1 MVFSRQRTGG
11 LGLKAAQQPAG
22 TVPARTSSGFGK
34 SIEKILDFLMNA
46 IETAGAVL
54 LAVMTLIII
63 WQIIARFRI
72 IHIISPWTEEVAM
85 ILLVWFGLT
94 GAAIGI
100 RKHLHIGV
108 EFVTTL
114 FPESVQKIMMIFVDI
129 LLACFSIFLL
139 VKGAELAWA
148 LKDTDTPATIISRG
162 LVIYSAAPVAAFL
175 MLLYSVELIVKQIA
189 ALGGKK
195 E

>member
-1 MVFSRQRTGG
+1 M
-11 LGLKAAQQPAG
+11 KAAQKPAG
-22 TVPARTSSGFGK
+22 TVPTKTSSGFGK

-46 IETAGAVL
+46 IETAGAFL
-54 LAVMTLIII
+54 LTVMTLIII
-63 WQIIARFRI
+63 WQIFARFRI

-114 FPESVQKIMMIFVDI
+114 FPESAQKIMMIFVDM
-129 LLACFSIFLL
+129 LLAGFSLFLAGQGDRARL
-139 VKGAELAWA
+139 GAEGYRYAGHRYFARPRHLLRRTGGRLSDASS
-148 LKDTDTPATIISRG
+148 TPWN
-162 LVIYSAAPVAAFL
+162 
-175 MLLYSVELIVKQIA
+175 
-189 ALGGKK
+189 
-195 E
+195 

>member
-1 MVFSRQRTGG
+1 M
-11 LGLKAAQQPAG
+11 KAAQQPAG

-46 IETAGAVL
+46 IETAGAIL

-72 IHIISPWTEEVAM
+72 IHVISPWTEEVAM

-114 FPESVQKIMMIFVDI
+114 FPESVQKIMMIFVDM
-129 LLACFSIFLL
+129 LLACFLHLFAGQWGGARL
-139 VKGAELAWA
+139 GAEGYRYAGH
-148 LKDTDTPATIISRG
+148 SSFR
-162 LVIYSAAPVAAFL
+162 AASSSIPPRRWPP
-175 MLLYSVELIVKQIA
+175 S
-189 ALGGKK
+189 
-195 E
+195 

>member
-1 MVFSRQRTGG
+1 M
-11 LGLKAAQQPAG
+11 KAAQPSVG
-22 TVPARTSSGFGK
+22 KVPTRNSPGFGK
-34 SIEKILDFLMNA
+34 SVEKVIDFLMNF
-46 IETAGAVL
+46 IETAGAIL

-63 WQIIARFRI
+63 WQIFARFRI

-100 RKHLHIGV
+100 PKHLHIGV

-148 LKDTDTPATIISRG
+148 LKDTDTPATLVSRS

-175 MLLYSVELIVKQIA
+175 MLVYSLELIVKQIA
-189 ALGGKK
+189 ALRGKQ

>member
-1 MVFSRQRTGG
+1 M
-11 LGLKAAQQPAG
+11 KAAQPSVGKASTG
-22 TVPARTSSGFGK
+22 PSSSGFGK
-34 SIEKILDFLMNA
+34 SVEKVLDFLMNF
-46 IETAGAVL
+46 IETAGAIL
-54 LAVMTLIII
+54 LAVMTLIIL

-72 IHIISPWTEEVAM
+72 IHVISPWTEEVAM

-114 FPESVQKIMMIFVDI
+114 FPESVQKVMMIVVDV
-129 LLACFSIFLL
+129 LLACFSVFLL
-139 VKGAELAWA
+139 VKGTELAWA
-148 LKDTDTPATIISRG
+148 LKDTDTPATLVSRG

-175 MLLYSVELIVKQIA
+175 MLIYSVELIVKQIA
-189 ALGGKK
+189 ALGGKQ

>member
-1 MVFSRQRTGG
+1 
-11 LGLKAAQQPAG
+11 LKAVRPSLG
-22 TVPARTSSGFGK
+22 NIPKKSSPGFGK
-34 SIEKILDFLMNA
+34 SVEKVLDFLMNF
-46 IETAGAVL
+46 IETAGAIL
-54 LAVMTLIII
+54 LAVMTLIIL

-114 FPESVQKIMMIFVDI
+114 FPESVQKIMRIFVDI
-129 LLACFSIFLL
+129 LLACFSVFLL
-139 VKGAELAWA
+139 VKGSELAWA
-148 LKDTDTPATIISRG
+148 LKDADTPATLVSRG
-162 LVIYSAAPVAAFL
+162 LVIYSAAPVAALL
-175 MLLYSVELIVKQIA
+175 MLIYSVELIVKQVADIVRGA
-189 ALGGKK
+189 R

>member
-1 MVFSRQRTGG
+1 
-11 LGLKAAQQPAG
+11 LGLKAAQPPVGKAP
-22 TVPARTSSGFGK
+22 TSPSSSGFGK
-34 SIEKILDFLMNA
+34 SAEKVLDFLMNF
-46 IETAGAVL
+46 IETAGAIL

-114 FPESVQKIMMIFVDI
+114 FPDSVQKVMMIVVDI
-129 LLACFSIFLL
+129 LLACFSVFLL
-139 VKGAELAWA
+139 VKGGELAWA
-148 LKDTDTPATIISRG
+148 LKDTQTPATLISRG

-175 MLLYSVELIVKQIA
+175 MLIYSLELIVKQIA
-189 ALGGKK
+189 ALRGKQ

>member
-1 MVFSRQRTGG
+1 MH
-11 LGLKAAQQPAG
+11 
-22 TVPARTSSGFGK
+22 
-34 SIEKILDFLMNA
+34 A
-46 IETAGAVL
+46 IETAGAFL
-54 LAVMTLIII
+54 LAVMTLIIL

-94 GAAIGI
+94 GAAIGV

-114 FPESVQKIMMIFVDI
+114 FPERVQRILMIAVNI
-129 LLACFSIFLL
+129 LLALFSVFLL

-148 LKDTDTPATIISRG
+148 LKDTDTPATVISRG

-175 MLLYSVELIVKQIA
+175 MLLYSLELIVKQINEIRR
-189 ALGGKK
+189 GGKG
-195 E
+195 

>member
-1 MVFSRQRTGG
+1 MQGES
-11 LGLKAAQQPAG
+11 GLKTAQPSLG
-22 TVPARTSSGFGK
+22 DVPTKNSPGFGK
-34 SIEKILDFLMNA
+34 SIEKILDFLMNL
-46 IETAGAVL
+46 IETAGAIL
-54 LAVMTLIII
+54 LTAMTLIIL
-63 WQIIARFRI
+63 WQIFARFRI
-72 IHIISPWTEEVAM
+72 IHIISPWTEEIAM

-114 FPESVQKIMMIFVDI
+114 FPESVQKIMMIIVDL
-129 LLACFSIFLL
+129 LLACFSVFLL
-139 VKGAELAWA
+139 VKGVELAWA
-148 LKDTDTPATIISRG
+148 LKDTDTPATLISRG

-189 ALGGKK
+189 ALRGKN

>member
-1 MVFSRQRTGG
+1 VKPSSA
-11 LGLKAAQQPAG
+11 K
-22 TVPARTSSGFGK
+22 ARTKGSSRAGK
-34 SIEKILDFLMNA
+34 SIKKILDFLMHA
-46 IETAGAVL
+46 IETAGAFL
-54 LAVMTLIII
+54 LAVMTLIIL

-94 GAAIGI
+94 GAAIGV

-114 FPESVQKIMMIFVDI
+114 FPERVQRILMIVVNI
-129 LLACFSIFLL
+129 LLALFSVFLL

-148 LKDTDTPATIISRG
+148 LKDTDTPATVISRG

-175 MLLYSVELIVKQIA
+175 MLLYSLELIVKQINEIRR
-189 ALGGKK
+189 GGKGR
-195 E
+195 

>member
-1 MVFSRQRTGG
+1 MH
-11 LGLKAAQQPAG
+11 
-22 TVPARTSSGFGK
+22 
-34 SIEKILDFLMNA
+34 A
-46 IETAGAVL
+46 IETAGAFL
-54 LAVMTLIII
+54 LAVMTLIIL

-94 GAAIGI
+94 GAAIGV

-114 FPESVQKIMMIFVDI
+114 FPERVQRILMIAVNI
-129 LLACFSIFLL
+129 LLALFSVFLL

-148 LKDTDTPATIISRG
+148 LKDTDTPATVISRG
-162 LVIYSAAPVAAFL
+162 LVIYSAAPVAAFF
-175 MLLYSVELIVKQIA
+175 MLLYSLELIVKQINEIRR
-189 ALGGKK
+189 GGKGR
-195 E
+195 

>member
-1 MVFSRQRTGG
+1 M
-11 LGLKAAQQPAG
+11 KAAQNTAG
-22 TVPARTSSGFGK
+22 AVPTGTSRGFVK
-34 SIEKILDFLMNA
+34 SIEKILDFLMNF

-72 IHIISPWTEEVAM
+72 IHVISPWTEEVAM

-114 FPESVQKIMMIFVDI
+114 FPESAQKVMMIFVNM
-129 LLACFSIFLL
+129 LLACFSLFLL
-139 VKGAELAWA
+139 VKGGELAWA
-148 LKDTDTPATIISRG
+148 LKDAQTPATLVSRG

-175 MLLYSVELIVKQIA
+175 MLIYSVELIVRQIA
-189 ALGGKK
+189 VLRGKQ

>member
-1 MVFSRQRTGG
+1 MH
-11 LGLKAAQQPAG
+11 
-22 TVPARTSSGFGK
+22 
-34 SIEKILDFLMNA
+34 A
-46 IETAGAVL
+46 IETAGAFL
-54 LAVMTLIII
+54 LAVMTLIIL

-94 GAAIGI
+94 GAAIGV

-114 FPESVQKIMMIFVDI
+114 FPERVQRILMIVVNL
-129 LLACFSIFLL
+129 LLALFSVFLL

-148 LKDTDTPATIISRG
+148 LKDTDTPATVISRG

-175 MLLYSVELIVKQIA
+175 MLLYSLELIVKQINEIRR
-189 ALGGKK
+189 GGKGR
-195 E
+195 

>member
-1 MVFSRQRTGG
+1 
-11 LGLKAAQQPAG
+11 LKAAQPSVGQ
-22 TVPARTSSGFGK
+22 VPTGNSPGFGK
-34 SIEKILDFLMNA
+34 SVEKILDFLMNF

-114 FPESVQKIMMIFVDI
+114 FPESIQKIMMIVVDI
-129 LLACFSIFLL
+129 LLACFSVFLL
-139 VKGAELAWA
+139 VKGGELAWA
-148 LKDTDTPATIISRG
+148 LKDTDTPATLVSRG

-175 MLLYSVELIVKQIA
+175 MLLYSVELIFKQIA
-189 ALGGKK
+189 ALRGKQ

>member
-1 MVFSRQRTGG
+1 M
-11 LGLKAAQQPAG
+11 KAVKPSSAN
-22 TVPARTSSGFGK
+22 ARTKGSSRAGK
-34 SIEKILDFLMNA
+34 SIEKILDFLMHA
-46 IETAGAVL
+46 IETAGAFL
-54 LAVMTLIII
+54 LAVMTLIIL

-94 GAAIGI
+94 GAAIGV

-114 FPESVQKIMMIFVDI
+114 FPERVQRILMIAVNI
-129 LLACFSIFLL
+129 LLALFSVFLL

-148 LKDTDTPATIISRG
+148 LKDTDTPATVISRG
-162 LVIYSAAPVAAFL
+162 LVIYSAAPVAAFF
-175 MLLYSVELIVKQIA
+175 MLLYSLELIVKQIIEIRR
-189 ALGGKK
+189 GGKG
-195 E
+195 

>member
-1 MVFSRQRTGG
+1 MH
-11 LGLKAAQQPAG
+11 
-22 TVPARTSSGFGK
+22 
-34 SIEKILDFLMNA
+34 A
-46 IETAGAVL
+46 IETAGAFL
-54 LAVMTLIII
+54 LAVMTLIIL

-94 GAAIGI
+94 GAAIGV

-114 FPESVQKIMMIFVDI
+114 FPERVQRILMIIVNI
-129 LLACFSIFLL
+129 LLALFSVFLL

-148 LKDTDTPATIISRG
+148 LKDTDTPATVISRG

-175 MLLYSVELIVKQIA
+175 MLLYSLELIVKQINEIRR
-189 ALGGKK
+189 GGKGR
-195 E
+195 

>member
-1 MVFSRQRTGG
+1 
-11 LGLKAAQQPAG
+11 LGLKAARQPFG
-22 TVPARTSSGFGK
+22 KTSPHPSSSGFGK
-34 SIEKILDFLMNA
+34 SIENVLNFLIDF
-46 IETAGAVL
+46 IETTGAIL
-54 LAVMTLIII
+54 LAVMTLIIL

-114 FPESVQKIMMIFVDI
+114 FPDSLQKVMMIVVDI
-129 LLACFSIFLL
+129 LLACFSLFLL
-139 VKGAELAWA
+139 VKGGELAWA
-148 LKDTDTPATIISRG
+148 LKDTQTPATLISRG

-175 MLLYSVELIVKQIA
+175 MLIFSLELIVRQIA
-189 ALGGKK
+189 AFRGR
-195 E
+195 EE

>member
-1 MVFSRQRTGG
+1 M
-11 LGLKAAQQPAG
+11 KAAQPSVGKVA
-22 TVPARTSSGFGK
+22 TKSSPGFGK
-34 SIEKILDFLMNA
+34 SSEKVLDIVMNF
-46 IETAGAVL
+46 IETAGAIL

-85 ILLVWFGLT
+85 ILLVWFGMT

-114 FPESVQKIMMIFVDI
+114 FPESVQKILMIIVDI
-129 LLACFSIFLL
+129 FLSCFPSFC
-139 VKGAELAWA
+139 W
-148 LKDTDTPATIISRG
+148 SRERNSPG
-162 LVIYSAAPVAAFL
+162 R
-175 MLLYSVELIVKQIA
+175 
-189 ALGGKK
+189 
-195 E
+195 

>member
-1 MVFSRQRTGG
+1 MH
-11 LGLKAAQQPAG
+11 
-22 TVPARTSSGFGK
+22 
-34 SIEKILDFLMNA
+34 A
-46 IETAGAVL
+46 IETAGAFL
-54 LAVMTLIII
+54 LAVMTLIIL

-114 FPESVQKIMMIFVDI
+114 FPERVQRILMIVVNL
-129 LLACFSIFLL
+129 LLALFSVFLL

-148 LKDTDTPATIISRG
+148 LKDTDTPATVISRG

-175 MLLYSVELIVKQIA
+175 MLLYSLELIVKQINEIRR
-189 ALGGKK
+189 GGKGR
-195 E
+195 

>member
-46 IETAGAVL
+46 IETAGAIL

>member
-1 MVFSRQRTGG
+1 
-11 LGLKAAQQPAG
+11 LGLKAAQPSVGKAP
-22 TVPARTSSGFGK
+22 TDPSSSGFGK
-34 SIEKILDFLMNA
+34 SAEKVLDFLMNF
-46 IETAGAVL
+46 IETAGAIL
-54 LAVMTLIII
+54 LAAMTLIII

-72 IHIISPWTEEVAM
+72 IHVISPWTEEVAM

-114 FPESVQKIMMIFVDI
+114 FPESVQKVMMIFVDI
-129 LLACFSIFLL
+129 LLACFSLFLL
-139 VKGAELAWA
+139 VKGSELAWA
-148 LKDTDTPATIISRG
+148 LKDTDTPATLVSRG

-175 MLLYSVELIVKQIA
+175 MLIYSVELIVKQIA
-189 ALGGKK
+189 ALRGKQ

>member
-1 MVFSRQRTGG
+1 LKTAQPPVGKAPTGFS
-11 LGLKAAQQPAG
+11 
-22 TVPARTSSGFGK
+22 SSGFGK
-34 SIEKILDFLMNA
+34 SAEKVLDFLMNF

-100 RKHLHIGV
+100 RKHRISAGIRHH
-108 EFVTTL
+108 L
-114 FPESVQKIMMIFVDI
+114 FPESVQNLMIFVDI
-129 LLACFSIFLL
+129 LLCFLSLL
-139 VKGAELAWA
+139 VKGRTRLS
-148 LKDTDTPATIISRG
+148 PR
-162 LVIYSAAPVAAFL
+162 Y
-175 MLLYSVELIVKQIA
+175 
-189 ALGGKK
+189 
-195 E
+195 

>member
-1 MVFSRQRTGG
+1 MH
-11 LGLKAAQQPAG
+11 
-22 TVPARTSSGFGK
+22 
-34 SIEKILDFLMNA
+34 A
-46 IETAGAVL
+46 IETAGAFL
-54 LAVMTLIII
+54 LAVMTLIIL

-94 GAAIGI
+94 GAAIGV

-114 FPESVQKIMMIFVDI
+114 FPERVQRILMIVVNI
-129 LLACFSIFLL
+129 LLALFSVFLL
-139 VKGAELAWA
+139 IKGAELAWA
-148 LKDTDTPATIISRG
+148 LKDTDTPATVISRG

-175 MLLYSVELIVKQIA
+175 MLLYSLELIVKQINEIRR
-189 ALGGKK
+189 GGKGR
-195 E
+195 

>member
-1 MVFSRQRTGG
+1 MH
-11 LGLKAAQQPAG
+11 
-22 TVPARTSSGFGK
+22 
-34 SIEKILDFLMNA
+34 A
-46 IETAGAVL
+46 IETAGAFL
-54 LAVMTLIII
+54 LAVMTLIIL

-114 FPESVQKIMMIFVDI
+114 FPERVQKILMIIVDV

-139 VKGAELAWA
+139 VKGSELAWA
-148 LKDTDTPATIISRG
+148 LKDTDTPATVISRG
-162 LVIYSAAPVAAFL
+162 LVIYSAAPVAAFF

-189 ALGGKK
+189 EIRRGGKGR
-195 E
+195 

>member
-1 MVFSRQRTGG
+1 
-11 LGLKAAQQPAG
+11 LGLKAAQPSVG
-22 TVPARTSSGFGK
+22 KVPTGNSPGFGK
-34 SIEKILDFLMNA
+34 PVEKVLDFLMNF

-139 VKGAELAWA
+139 VKGAELTWA
-148 LKDTDTPATIISRG
+148 LKDADTPATVISRG

-175 MLLYSVELIVKQIA
+175 MLVYSVELIVKQIA
-189 ALGGKK
+189 ALRGKQ

>member
-1 MVFSRQRTGG
+1 VRPSPGDIPT
-11 LGLKAAQQPAG
+11 KSP
-22 TVPARTSSGFGK
+22 PGFGK
-34 SIEKILDFLMNA
+34 SVEKVLDVLMHS

-54 LAVMTLIII
+54 LAVMTLVIL

-114 FPESVQKIMMIFVDI
+114 FPDSAQRIMMIFVDL
-129 LLACFSIFLL
+129 LLAVFSVFLL

-148 LKDTDTPATIISRG
+148 LKDADTPATLISRG
-162 LVIYSAAPVAAFL
+162 LVIYSAAPVAALL
-175 MLLYSVELIVKQIA
+175 MLIYSVELIVKQVAGIVRGA
-189 ALGGKK
+189 GR
-195 E
+195 